1 MARASQQPIRPN
13 PDYYTT
19 LLFRRLFGNT
29 VLATTADAGSL
40 LVDST

>member
-29 VLATTADAGSL
+29 VLATTATASP
-40 LVDST
+40 

>member
-1 MARASQQPIRPN
+1 MARSPQQPIRPN

-29 VLATTADAGSL
+29 VLATTTTA
-40 LVDST
+40 TP